1 MNKIYASKLTKE
13 ELIENGITDITT
25 DGKVFRNGQ
34 EIHLSKN
41 KSGYLVFSIYEKD
54 EYGNKIK
61 IPCNRDFNYT
71 NKDGTEK
78 VCNVDTYVY
87 RYATIGVHR
96 AMWAWYFNE
105 VPQGLVVDHIDNN
118 KQNNTLENLQLLTQ
132 GANVMKEREF
142 STKEIKCRLNVP
154 RSFYEN
160 KLFKAIEACKEAQL
174 NHDTEAYNKA
184 RGLKYMACARL
195 RYYDSHLE
203 EAERILT
210 EQEQDRVAKALAS
223 EAYHKRAR
231 EKNLLKRWKKLF
243 KELKYTAMWR
253 EIILVEK
260 VWDTLSANKKE
271 EIFQKLKNRFPIYY
285 EQVHGEE
292 LKLMTDKKGE

>member
-1 MNKIYASKLTKE
+1 MRKEYASKLTKK
-13 ELIENGITDITT
+13 ELIENGITDITK
-25 DGKVFRNGQ
+25 DGKVFRNGK
-34 EIHLSKN
+34 EIHLSEN
-41 KSGYLVFSIYEKD
+41 KAGYLVFPIYEKD
-54 EYGNKIK
+54 EQGNKIK
-61 IPCNRDFNYT
+61 IPCNRDFKYK

-78 VCNVDTYVY
+78 VCNVETYIY
-87 RYATIGVHR
+87 KYATIGVHR

-118 KQNNTLENLQLLTQ
+118 KKNNTLENLQLLTQ
-132 GANVMKEREF
+132 GANVMKERDF

-174 NHDTEAYNKA
+174 NHDAEAYHSA
-184 RGLKYMACARL
+184 RALKYTACARL

-203 EAERILT
+203 EAEQILQ
-210 EQEQDRVAKALAS
+210 EQEQERIAQALAT
-223 EAYHKRAR
+223 EAYHKRAM

-243 KELKYTAMWR
+243 KEVKFTAMWR
-253 EIILVEK
+253 EIIAVEK

-271 EIFQKLKNRFPIYY
+271 EIFQKLKNKFLIYY
-285 EQVHGEE
+285 KQVHGEE
-292 LKLMTDKKGE
+292 LQ